1 MSDQSTN
8 VPAAA
13 RTVLQAFLDAGL
25 ARDEAGMKACLTR
38 HTLESGQFNPDSAP
52 DGLRFVLGDGQMEG
66 KMAVITMKG
75 FPTDAPADSPPAM
88 EMACLMVQEEG
99 QWKFDLSGTMD
110 RMMGGLQQVMEQM
123 AASMGD
129 AMKGIG
135 EAMAEGLQEAFNGL
149 AAAPSEPEPELNPG
163 MAPEP
168 LPPPSPKPR
177 RKRKA

>member
-1 MSDQSTN
+1 MSEQPVE

-13 RTVLQAFLDAGL
+13 RAVLQAFVDAGL
-25 ARDEAGMKACLTR
+25 ARNEAGMKACLTR

-52 DGLRFVLGDGQMEG
+52 EGLRFEVGDGQMEG
-66 KMAVITMKG
+66 PMAVITMKA
-75 FPTDAPADSPPAM
+75 FPSDSPADAAPVM
-88 EMACLMVQEEG
+88 EMACLVVQEEG

-110 RMMGGLQQVMEQM
+110 RMMGGLQQAMEQM
-123 AASMGD
+123 AVSMGD

-149 AAAPSEPEPELNPG
+149 PAEPEPEK
-163 MAPEP
+163 APEP